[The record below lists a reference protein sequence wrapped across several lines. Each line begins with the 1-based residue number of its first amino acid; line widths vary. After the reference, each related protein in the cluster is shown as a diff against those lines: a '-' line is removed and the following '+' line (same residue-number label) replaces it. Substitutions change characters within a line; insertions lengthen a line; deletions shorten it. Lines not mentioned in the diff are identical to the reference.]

1 MKLQQE
7 NAVLL
12 SNLNKVS
19 KKMHDLEDKDKNM
32 MQTNS
37 VKFDSY
43 NYL

>member
-19 KKMHDLEDKDKNM
+19 KKMHELEEKEKQII
-32 MQTNS
+32 QTNS
-37 VKFDSY
+37 VKNLS
-43 NYL
+43 